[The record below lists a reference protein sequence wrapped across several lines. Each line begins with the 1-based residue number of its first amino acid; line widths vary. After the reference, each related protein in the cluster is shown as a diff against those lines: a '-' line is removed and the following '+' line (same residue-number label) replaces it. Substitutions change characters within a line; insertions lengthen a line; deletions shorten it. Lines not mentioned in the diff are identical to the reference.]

1 MNKRM
6 IAILTITV
14 LVFGGTMVA
23 KIMGNR
29 MMNAYLNNMPEMP
42 VTVSS
47 SDVIE
52 QKWTRQVSAVGTLAA
67 VNGASLTTEVAGIV
81 EEIHFDSGSE
91 VKAGDAIISL
101 VSATDEAELAS
112 LEAAVRLAELERDRV
127 KSLLARKS
135 ISKAEVDRRE
145 TELAQARAN
154 AQARRSKLEQKTLR
168 APYAGRLGIRKVN
181 IGQFV
186 AAGDPMIALQ
196 SLDPVHLNFT
206 LPEQWYPEVEAGLA
220 VRVVVDALG
229 SKVFTGKITAVEPT
243 IDSNTRNFALQAT
256 LANPNK
262 VLRPGMFA
270 RVEISLGEPHSVLTV
285 PRTAINF
292 NPYGNSVFILSE
304 DKDGTLR
311 AQQRLIQTGEVRGD
325 VIAVSEG
332 LELDEIVASSGL
344 LKLRNGSLVNINNE
358 VVPQASTTPTPDNG

>member
-23 KIMGNR
+23 KMMGNR
-29 MMNAYLNNMPEMP
+29 MMNAYLNNMPETP

-52 QKWTRQVSAVGTLAA
+52 QQWTRQVSAVGTLAA

-112 LEAAVRLAELERDRV
+112 LEAAARLAEIERDRV

-135 ISKAEVDRRE
+135 ISKAEFDRRE

-154 AQARRSKLEQKTLR
+154 AQARRSKLQQKTLR

-206 LPEQWYPEVEAGLA
+206 LPEQWYPEVDAGLG

-243 IDSNTRNFALQAT
+243 IDSNTRNFAVQAT
-256 LANPNK
+256 LANPKK

-292 NPYGNSVFILSE
+292 NPYGNSVFILSK
-304 DKDGTLR
+304 DKGGKLR

-332 LELDEIVASSGL
+332 LALDEIVASSGL